1 MNIEIGVYKAV
12 LNILLILN
20 ICLSFI
26 RTPSQNI
33 MEAQEA

>member
-1 MNIEIGVYKAV
+1 MNIEISVYKAV

-26 RTPSQNI
+26 STPCQNI